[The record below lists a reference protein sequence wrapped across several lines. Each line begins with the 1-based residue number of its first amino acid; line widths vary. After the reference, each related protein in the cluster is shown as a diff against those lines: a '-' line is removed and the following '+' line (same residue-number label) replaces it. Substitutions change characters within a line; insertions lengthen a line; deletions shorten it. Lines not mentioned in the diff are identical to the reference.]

1 MNEYLF
7 YTCEGYTYPPK
18 DDEEVENCQVLGS
31 AFGKDVLEARNH
43 LENDCPWI
51 KNCGFNIEESLSK
64 QIFTDE
70 IKQDIRVVVNY
81 LMDNEFKHY
90 QELDQQKKQIYNLLE
105 RLQTT
110 ID

>member
-18 DDEEVENCQVLGS
+18 DDKEVENCQLLGS
-31 AFGKDVLEARNH
+31 AYGINVLDARNN
-43 LENDCPWI
+43 LGENCPWI
-51 KNCGFNIEESLSK
+51 KDCGFNIEETISK

-70 IKQDIRVVVNY
+70 IKQDIRAVINY

-90 QELDQQKKQIYNLLE
+90 QELDLEKEHIFHLLH
-105 RLQTT
+105 RLKASVN
-110 ID
+110 